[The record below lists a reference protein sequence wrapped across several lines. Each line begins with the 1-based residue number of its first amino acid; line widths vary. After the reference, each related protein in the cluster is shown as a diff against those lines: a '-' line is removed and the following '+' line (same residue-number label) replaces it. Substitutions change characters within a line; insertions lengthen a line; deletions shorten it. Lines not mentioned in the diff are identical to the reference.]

1 MKEIKSL
8 ENKKVDDYVKNK
20 DMTIIVETVYLG
32 SERLNPIIILYF
44 FIK

>member
-20 DMTIIVETVYLG
+20 DMIIIVETVYLG
-32 SERLNPIIILYF
+32 SERLSPIII
-44 FIK
+44 

>member
-20 DMTIIVETVYLG
+20 DVTIIVETVYLG
-32 SERLNPIIILYF
+32 SERLSPIII
-44 FIK
+44 

>member
-32 SERLNPIIILYF
+32 SERLSPIII
-44 FIK
+44 